1 MRMRKFITLFCFFS
15 SFDARRL
22 AGREYFQVFDFLK
35 PTLKHAFLP
44 LKGVIAQNQRPHS
57 LETNERKDKN
67 HYRGS
72 VWAYKQ
78 NMSKW
83 GVKLP
88 PLHGFNFQKTQL
100 FKVYE
105 IKGAVKGQIYRQ
117 FGVSFALVSVILKK
131 LWSFKVGGKS
141 RMILV
146 DHHQSPP
153 CCFDC
158 CLKFLFEEGKWHLH
172 F

>member
-1 MRMRKFITLFCFFS
+1 MRMRKFLTLFCFFS
-15 SFDARRL
+15 SFDASRL

-57 LETNERKDKN
+57 LKSTKGRTWTITAGLCGHTNKTC
-67 HYRGS
+67 
-72 VWAYKQ
+72 Q
-78 NMSKW
+78 NEAWNYHHCMASIFK
-83 GVKLP
+83 KLSC
-88 PLHGFNFQKTQL
+88 LKFMKF
-100 FKVYE
+100 
-105 IKGAVKGQIYRQ
+105 KGAVKGQIYRQ

-158 CLKFLFEEGKWHLH
+158 CLKFLFKEGKWHLH